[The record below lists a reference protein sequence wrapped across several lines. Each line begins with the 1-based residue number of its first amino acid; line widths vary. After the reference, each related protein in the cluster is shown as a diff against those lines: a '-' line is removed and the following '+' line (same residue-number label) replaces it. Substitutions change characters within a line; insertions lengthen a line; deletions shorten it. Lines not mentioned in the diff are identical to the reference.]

1 MGCWAWQRKRRPAAI
16 DAPRAKWGVVV
27 AALAAGAAVIYTLP
41 FCRPMLVANTLM
53 AIVGGVSG
61 PAVAA
66 LTLGLYVRTQ
76 LARWMGRNAAF
87 DHAGNVG
94 IAIAAGAVGYLL
106 SQRAVLL
113 TVPGFA
119 LLAVMSIPH
128 GTVQAVLDMP
138 RTKARS
144 KGR

>member
-1 MGCWAWQRKRRPAAI
+1 MTTAGGLLGLAAQTPAGAAI
-16 DAPRAKWGVVV
+16 DATRAKRGVVV
-27 AALAAGAAVIYTLP
+27 AVSAAGAAVVYTLP

-53 AIVGGVSG
+53 AVVEGVSG

-66 LTLGLYVRTQ
+66 LTLGLYVQTQ

-87 DHAGNVG
+87 DHAGNV
-94 IAIAAGAVGYLL
+94 IAAGSVGYLL
-106 SQRAVLL
+106 SQ
-113 TVPGFA
+113 
-119 LLAVMSIPH
+119 
-128 GTVQAVLDMP
+128 QAVLDMP